1 MGARRLKRVNPGHEP
16 SELQIYREKR
26 PQSTWEEM
34 KADRDAGGSTAYEVC
49 RQQLINSQGG
59 ICAYCEIDIRDNNP
73 LKCRVEH
80 FHPKSDSQTYNWAL
94 NWQNLLG
101 VCAGG
106 SSKYLKEAEH
116 YSPPLPA
123 NLSCD
128 AYKDHQITKKK
139 LPEQC
144 EGWILNPMQ
153 IPAFPSLFQIEKS
166 TGKLHPSSAAE
177 LADLALPDNQH
188 DDLVS
193 LVQHTIDMLNLNCD
207 RLSQARLRII
217 RDIER
222 RKKQE
227 RLAGYNA
234 QQGLSNIA
242 KYYMRQ
248 QWPGFITTIRLCLGK
263 AVEDHLKKSV
273 EN

>member
-34 KADRDAGGSTAYEVC
+34 RSDRDFDGSTAYEVC

-59 ICAYCEIDIRDNNP
+59 
-73 LKCRVEH
+73 
-80 FHPKSDSQTYNWAL
+80 
-94 NWQNLLG
+94 
-101 VCAGG
+101 
-106 SSKYLKEAEH
+106 
-116 YSPPLPA
+116 
-123 NLSCD
+123 
-128 AYKDHQITKKK
+128 
-139 LPEQC
+139 
-144 EGWILNPMQ
+144 
-153 IPAFPSLFQIEKS
+153 
-166 TGKLHPSSAAE
+166 
-177 LADLALPDNQH
+177 
-188 DDLVS
+188 
-193 LVQHTIDMLNLNCD
+193 
-207 RLSQARLRII
+207 II

-248 QWPGFITTIRLCLGK
+248 QLPGFITTIRLCLGK